1 MAEYGFA
8 AAFLNHVP
16 EIKKLVKRATAGGW
30 EMDKF
35 LDALKVTKWWKARSD
50 AQRRFDVEIR
60 ENPGEVKAKLH
71 KAYDAIWLIAARLGV
86 KLNNAQVRAL
96 GKAYVRNDMTED
108 ALREAIG
115 IKFRYTGMSGQA
127 NVARAEL
134 KQMAA
139 NYGVGVTRAALDSQT
154 RNVLMGR
161 RTVADFEEYYR
172 GQAERLFPAIALQ
185 LDKGFTVRQILDPY
199 LQIAAEETGVNPQ
212 TLYITS
218 AKWLAPIQFVPNTPG
233 AGTPRTGTSTS
244 KAEPRAMTF
253 DEWTAKLRTDKQ
265 YGYDQSQNGQKA
277 ASVLSTQLME
287 AFGAK
292 G

>member
-8 AAFLNHVP
+8 PAFLNHAP
-16 EIKKLVKRATAGGW
+16 EIKKLVKKATAAGW

-35 LDALKVTKWWKARSD
+35 LDALKTTKWWKARTDS
-50 AQRRFDVEIR
+50 QKRFDIEIR
-60 ENPGEVKAKLH
+60 ENPKEIQGQLH
-71 KAYDAIWLIAARLGV
+71 KAYSAIWLIAARMGV
-86 KLNNAQVRAL
+86 KLSHAQVRAM
-96 GKAYVRNDMTED
+96 GKAYVRNDMSED

-134 KQMAA
+134 KEIAT
-139 NYGVGVTRAALDSQT
+139 NYGVGVTKAALDSQT
-154 RNVLMGR
+154 RNILMGR

-172 GQAERLFPAIALQ
+172 GQAERLFPAIANQ

-199 LQIAAEETGVNPQ
+199 LQIAAEETGINP
-212 TLYITS
+212 TTINITS
-218 AKWLAPIQFVPNTPG
+218 GKWLAPVQYVPNTPG
-233 AGTPRTGTSTS
+233 TGSATS
-244 KAEPRAMTF
+244 KPAARPMTF
-253 DEWTAKLRTDKQ
+253 DEWTSKIRTDTQ
-265 YGYDQSQNGQKA
+265 YGWDKSQNAQKA

-287 AFGAK
+287 AFGAR